1 MMPFIC
7 QRDCRRIKRVAAGC
21 FMFLLMLGSVSAENV
36 LDDESKK
43 RRVTEM
49 YAEYKRS
56 FPEISDLS
64 PEQVFKLMK
73 RVDVVFVDIR
83 DSEEQTVSMIPG
95 ALTREKFLED
105 LDSFK
110 KRTVIAY
117 CTISYRS
124 GKFVSKLRKRGIHV
138 INLRGGLLAWLH
150 AGGPVHRD
158 GIPVRKVHVYGKT
171 WDLAPS
177 SYETI
182 Y

>member
-1 MMPFIC
+1 MIPSIC
-7 QRDCRRIKRVAAGC
+7 QRACRRTKQVVVGC
-21 FMFLLMLGSVSAENV
+21 FMVLYMLGAVSAENV
-36 LDDESKK
+36 LDDQTKQ
-43 RRVTEM
+43 RRVVEM
-49 YAEYKRS
+49 YAKYKKS
-56 FPEISDLS
+56 FPEIADLS

-73 RVDVVFVDIR
+73 RVEVVFVDVR
-83 DSEEQTVSMIPG
+83 SKEEQTVSMIPG
-95 ALTREKFLED
+95 ALTHQKFLED
-105 LDSFK
+105 PGSYK
-110 KRTVIAY
+110 ERTVIAY

-124 GKFVSKLRKRGIHV
+124 GKLASKLRKRGIHV

-158 GIPVRKVHVYGKT
+158 GIPLRKVHVYGKT

>member
-1 MMPFIC
+1 MMPWIC
-7 QRDCRRIKRVAAGC
+7 QRACRRIKRVAAGC
-21 FMFLLMLGSVSAENV
+21 FTVLLMLGAVSAENV
-36 LDDESKK
+36 LDDESKQ
-43 RRVTEM
+43 RRVVEM
-49 YAEYKRS
+49 YAEYKKS

-64 PEQVFKLMK
+64 PELVFKLMK
-73 RVDVVFVDIR
+73 RVDVVLVDVR
-83 DSEEQTVSMIPG
+83 DSEEQAVSMISG
-95 ALTREKFLED
+95 ALTHGKFLED
-105 LDSFK
+105 LDSYK
-110 KRTVIAY
+110 ERTVIAY

-150 AGGPVHRD
+150 AGGPVHRN

>member
-1 MMPFIC
+1 MIPFIC
-7 QRDCRRIKRVAAGC
+7 QRACRRIKRVAAGC
-21 FMFLLMLGSVSAENV
+21 FTVLLMLGAVSAENV
-36 LDDESKK
+36 LDEESKQ
-43 RRVTEM
+43 RRVAEM
-49 YAEYKRS
+49 YAEYKKS

-73 RVDVVFVDIR
+73 RVDVVFVDVR

-95 ALTREKFLED
+95 ALTHGKFLED
-105 LDSFK
+105 SDSYK
-110 KRTVIAY
+110 ERTVIAY

-150 AGGPVHRD
+150 AGGSVHRD

-171 WDLAPS
+171 WNLAPS

>member
-1 MMPFIC
+1 MMPWIC
-7 QRDCRRIKRVAAGC
+7 QRACRRIKRVAAVC
-21 FMFLLMLGSVSAENV
+21 FTVLLMLGAVSAENV
-36 LDDESKK
+36 LDDESKQ
-43 RRVTEM
+43 RRIAEM
-49 YAEYKRS
+49 YAEYKKS
-56 FPEISDLS
+56 FPKISDLS
-64 PEQVFKLMK
+64 PELVFKLMK
-73 RVDVVFVDIR
+73 RVDVVFVDVR
-83 DSEEQTVSMIPG
+83 DSEEQAVSMIPG
-95 ALTREKFLED
+95 ALTHRKFLED
-105 LDSFK
+105 PDSYK
-110 KRTVIAY
+110 ERTVIAY